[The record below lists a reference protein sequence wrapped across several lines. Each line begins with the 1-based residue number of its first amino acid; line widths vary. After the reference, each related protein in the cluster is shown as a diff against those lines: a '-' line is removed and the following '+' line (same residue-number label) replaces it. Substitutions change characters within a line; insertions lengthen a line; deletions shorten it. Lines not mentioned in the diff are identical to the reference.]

1 MTMVTI
7 QSNKIIL
14 NEVKDY
20 ETLQQR
26 KLMEKTELV
35 FGHPNR

>member
-1 MTMVTI
+1 MVTI
-7 QSNKIIL
+7 QSYKIIL

>member
-1 MTMVTI
+1 MATI

-20 ETLQQR
+20 EALQQR
-26 KLMEKTELV
+26 KLMEKTELM
-35 FGHPNR
+35 FWSSQ